1 MQKFVTYY
9 RVSTQRQG
17 RSGLGLEAQRAAVQQ
32 FLAGRDAQVF
42 AEFTE
47 VESGTKGDRRQLA
60 GAMLM
65 CRMTKSVLLIAK
77 LDRLARDAHF
87 LLGLEKGG
95 VEFVAADMPFANRLT
110 VGVMALVAEEEAK
123 AVSAR
128 TKAAL
133 AARKARGLPLG
144 NAATLRPADRAGAAR
159 AAAVWSLK
167 AAGHAAMVLPAIQEM
182 QASGMSLRAIARALS
197 ARGFATVRGGQWT
210 ASQVSAVLRRAGD
223 GAVAAE

>member
-110 VGVMALVAEEEAK
+110 VGVMALVAEEEAR

-133 AARKARGLPLG
+133 AARKARAGCRW
-144 NAATLRPADRAGAAR
+144 ATPRPCGPPT
-159 AAAVWSLK
+159 
-167 AAGHAAMVLPAIQEM
+167 GPAPP
-182 QASGMSLRAIARALS
+182 
-197 ARGFATVRGGQWT
+197 VP
-210 ASQVSAVLRRAGD
+210 RRCGR
-223 GAVAAE
+223 